1 MSIYKPFDPDRPLF
15 SSRCSCGMH
24 ASETEHQAAVAT
36 KLDEEEVSAN
46 FIEASLVK
54 ALFPQEARRRA
65 FLKAV
70 GTGGAMSALSG
81 FLPVGALQAM
91 AQDKA
96 PLEKKELKIGFIAI
110 TCATPQIGRAH
121 V

>member
-24 ASETEHQAAVAT
+24 ASESEHQAAVAQ

-54 ALFPQEARRRA
+54 ALSILPRLA
-65 FLKAV
+65 FKLLLAKAKL
-70 GTGGAMSALSG
+70 LSNL
-81 FLPVGALQAM
+81 FA
-91 AQDKA
+91 
-96 PLEKKELKIGFIAI
+96 
-110 TCATPQIGRAH
+110 
-121 V
+121 